1 MQFFQASL
9 LNTEKNWQRDG
20 RGKWGGKSQTQLL
33 QREGGLFICFIIHS
47 HVKNTQTFKLFS
59 LPPVPMPHIPPN
71 PWPPDTRGQPHSNAE
86 LNSLPWTTLH
96 SHFYFKAL
104 LKFPRLPLVRLHYS
118 LCIVVQHERP
128 SERLEERASTK
139 RTLLNTIKSAEVG

>member
-33 QREGGLFICFIIHS
+33 QHEGGFSSVSSFTAMW
-47 HVKNTQTFKLFS
+47 KTQTFKLFS

-71 PWPPDTRGQPHSNAE
+71 PWPPDTRGQPHSDAE

-139 RTLLNTIKSAEVG
+139 RTLLNIIKSAEVG